1 MTAKPARIQYI
12 ESIRGIAAFVVVFA
26 HVITAFDTPF
36 VTGSLPSLAGE
47 NPAVRA
53 LGKIAFWPLGMG
65 RLPVAIFF
73 VLSGMA
79 LSQGFLRGGGQGY
92 LQSAAIRRYVRL
104 MIPSLASVLFAFCLL
119 QAGLMHN
126 HAAADLIQSE
136 GGQAPWFHVTYT
148 EAGTLEGAVRE
159 GMWDAFLWDQSEA
172 PAGRLNSVLWTMRPE
187 LIGSFVVFAFLAL
200 FGRHGNRAGL
210 AFAIS
215 GCLALA
221 GFTLLALFPI
231 GVGLAILRHNAPSM
245 RLNTVSAVALLLIG
259 LWLGGLYDYT
269 NNWKM
274 QIPITHSVLKSADA
288 APCLGAVLT
297 VLALMFTPAF
307 RAVLERQPFLWLGKI
322 SFGLYLCHVPILMS
336 VGCWAYV
343 ETRAAGSAHGP
354 AILAALSAV
363 VPLSLLGGWIL
374 YHVADKPAVLLGK
387 ALANRVLAERTE
399 TLANTTEV
407 TEFRP
412 TGTPPVGSAA

>member
-1 MTAKPARIQYI
+1 MTAKPGRIQYI

-47 NPAVRA
+47 HPVIRA
-53 LGKIAFWPLGMG
+53 ISKIAFWPLGMG

-104 MIPSLASVLFAFCLL
+104 MIPSLASVLFAYCLL
-119 QAGLMHN
+119 QAGLMNN
-126 HAAADLIQSE
+126 HAAAELIHAE

-148 EAGTLEGAVRE
+148 EGSTFEGAVRE
-159 GMWDAFLWDQSEA
+159 GMWNAFLWDQSEA
-172 PAGRLNSVLWTMRPE
+172 PACRLNSVLWTMRPE
-187 LIGSFVVFAFLAL
+187 LIGSFIVFAFLAL

-231 GVGLAILRHNAPSM
+231 GVGLAIIRHNSLNM
-245 RLNTVSAVALLLIG
+245 RLTTVSAVALLVLG

-288 APCLGAVLT
+288 APCLGAVLA
-297 VLALMFTPAF
+297 VIALMFTPAF
-307 RAVLERQPFLWLGKI
+307 RAILERQPFLWLGKI

-336 VGCWAYV
+336 AGCWAYLA
-343 ETRAAGSAHGP
+343 TRATGLAHGQ
-354 AILAALSAV
+354 AILAALTAV

-374 YHVADKPAVLLGK
+374 YYIADKPAVLLGK
-387 ALANRVLAERTE
+387 ALASRVLTERPATVADETE
-399 TLANTTEV
+399 ATEY
-407 TEFRP
+407 RP
-412 TGTPPVGSAA
+412 IGTPPVGSTA